1 MFKDIIIKF
10 LDVINS
16 FFMIV
21 IILIGMLAGGNLGGF
36 GGFVLG
42 TILGVMF
49 AAIFGGIFMIMIK
62 NNELLTQI
70 RNNTKKK

>member
-49 AAIFGGIFMIMIK
+49 AAVFGGILMIMIK